1 MTNNQPLL
9 HQQCLVTG
17 ASRGIGRAISI
28 ALANLGATMI
38 VHYQKNRE
46 AAEALIKQLPGNG
59 HRLIQSDIGD
69 KNSVQNLFNGLIA
82 ERLDVLVNNAGVY
95 IEKPMLDMDFEEW
108 QSVWD
113 QTIGLNLTG
122 PAHLS
127 YLVSRKMVEQGGGRI
142 INITSRGAFRGE
154 PDALAYGASKAGLN
168 SFGQSLAKALAP
180 KNVLVF
186 TVAPGFVETDM
197 AREALKGPRGEEI
210 KAQSPLNRAAQ
221 PEEIASLVAYL
232 ASEAPAYMTGSI
244 VDVNGASY
252 LRN

>member
-1 MTNNQPLL
+1 MSLFNK
-9 HQQCLVTG
+9 HCLVTG
-17 ASRGIGRAISI
+17 ASRGIGKAVAISM
-28 ALANLGATMI
+28 ANKGFSILIHFNKDKKAAT
-38 VHYQKNRE
+38 KLKE
-46 AAEALIKQLPGNG
+46 KLPGTGHMLLQADISNLNG
-59 HRLIQSDIGD
+59 IAS
-69 KNSVQNLFNGLIA
+69 LFDQVNDQPI
-82 ERLDVLVNNAGVY
+82 DVLVNNAGVY
-95 IEKPMLDMDFEEW
+95 IEKPLLAMDFEEW
-108 QSVWD
+108 QSIWD

-127 YLVSRKMVEQGGGRI
+127 YLVSKKMVAQGGGRI

-197 AREALKGPRGEEI
+197 AREALEGPRGEEI

-221 PEEIASLVAYL
+221 PEEISKLVTYL
-232 ASEAPAYMTGSI
+232 ATDAPAYLTGSI
-244 VDVNGASY
+244 IDINGASY

>member
-1 MTNNQPLL
+1 MINNQCLENKY
-9 HQQCLVTG
+9 CLVTG
-17 ASRGIGRAISI
+17 ASRGIGNAIAISLAECGAKII
-28 ALANLGATMI
+28 AHYHQDLNASQELLDNLAGSGHKIVQANLA
-38 VHYQKNRE
+38 VV
-46 AAEALIKQLPGNG
+46 
-59 HRLIQSDIGD
+59 SDILRMMEELSTL
-69 KNSVQNLFNGLIA
+69 KI
-82 ERLDVLVNNAGVY
+82 DVLVNNAGVY
-95 IEKPMLDMDFEEW
+95 IEKPMLEMDFGEW
-108 QSVWD
+108 MSVWE

-127 YLVSRKMVEQGGGRI
+127 CLVSRKMVAQGGGRI

-197 AREALKGPRGEEI
+197 AREALEGPRGEEI
-210 KAQSPLNRAAQ
+210 KSQSPLNRAAQ

-232 ASEAPAYMTGSI
+232 ATDAPAYMTGSI

-252 LRN
+252 LRS

>member
-1 MTNNQPLL
+1 M
-9 HQQCLVTG
+9 
-17 ASRGIGRAISI
+17 
-28 ALANLGATMI
+28 ALAKLGATMI

-46 AAEALIKQLPGNG
+46 AADSLLKQLPGTG
-59 HRLIQSDIGD
+59 HQLVQSDLID
-69 KNSVQNLFNGLIA
+69 IQDVQNLFNELIA

-95 IEKPMLDMDFEEW
+95 IEKPMLDMDFDEW

-197 AREALKGPRGEEI
+197 AREALEGPGGEEI

-232 ASEAPAYMTGSI
+232 ATDAPAYMTGSI

-252 LRN
+252 LRS